1 MSYFYLGFDKSHIS
15 RLLTLCAVAAIALM
29 ALFYYQIA
37 QAQSPSRIFVTESN
51 CPQIGVWESNTCTL
65 TGDVDI
71 PVIIQRSGVTLDGNG
86 YTIQAAAGLND
97 ATISLMSP
105 GVTVKNV
112 IVRST
117 ARSAINILDIAPGA
131 IIENVII
138 YEPSVGIVVQA
149 RDSVIRDVSVIGGDS
164 TSFGLR
170 ILDTENISV
179 SGFTALEGF
188 VGITMFGGSDVV
200 ISSSVIT
207 GSQTGVAIEFSDD
220 VILEQSTL
228 TDITGTGLQIG
239 IRSEIEVR
247 DNQIKGISSSG
258 SEGIRLTDTGNTKN
272 TIIVGNHISNWDIG
286 VNDRTSYF
294 TGGPIQMMFLDTV
307 NSIREAIVP
316 TAWAQVVARISL
328 YGNNFSENTVAYNI
342 PLEANARVS
351 LHQNGVGN
359 YWDTYD
365 EADEGCVDSNGDQVC
380 DEPYQLPASIA
391 DDFPATEPV
400 TDPIEPIVSASCSL
414 YVAPEVPG
422 NQDINVRFTSVFADT
437 IESADSV
444 AEVDISTG
452 SFTVTPTIL
461 GVQTIS
467 ATVTGLVG
475 SSDCTTTVLVTGEI
489 PEPSP
494 EPTGASSVL
503 FLPGI
508 QASRLYAG
516 QDIVLPG
523 LANNID
529 VGDKLWEQ
537 TNDKRLA
544 FLAMDANGESIY
556 DIYTKDV
563 LDEIGLGSN
572 IYKGFLGLL
581 EDMKSDDKVID
592 NYLPFAYDWRYSVFD
607 VATKPVQYE
616 NEVKLLKDELIKLAA
631 DSHTDKVTIV
641 AHSNGGLVAKAL
653 LHEYG
658 DNELKGL
665 VDKVIMIGTP
675 QLGTPKGISALLHGQ
690 VLDGFGGIL
699 TSDAVLRDAVNNMP
713 GAYTLLPSER
723 YMSEVLDGQLVTVPA
738 GFDISVYDGVSTRAE
753 LNALLLDSQGVI
765 GDTPS
770 IEEPMQLNQAL
781 LNRALAEQAILDAW
795 RPPAGVEVYEVAG
808 TGIPTPSA
816 VYYEKVPT
824 VTCSSAAAVFLATG
838 CEGEIILKPKLR
850 TTIQGDE
857 TVVLGSAR
865 GQLGDKR
872 TLTVNLFEEGK
883 QRFTRQREHADLTES
898 PIVQI
903 FIESVI
909 RFPYVTDEIVV
920 PEFSQLLSG
929 FTMHAGHSP
938 VTLRVVTSDGLITG
952 IVDGVVRQDIS
963 GSQFITLA
971 GSTYIIIPDDVTD
984 YTLEVVGTG
993 NGVYTL
999 ETSTLSPE
1007 DVQTVIASFVASTTD
1022 TMRST
1027 MQVVD
1032 GQMQTLQTDFDNDG
1046 TVDEVRTSGGEMV
1059 ATDTSQV
1066 DVDTI
1071 TPTSSSQSSAT
1082 RVAGRTLVP
1091 QVLGVSV
1098 SVETLTPEQ
1107 LELLQVLIIDIQQIM
1122 QENNLTAS
1130 QLLVISS
1137 VLEES
1142 LLIIND

>member
-15 RLLTLCAVAAIALM
+15 RLLTLCAVSIIALM
-29 ALFYYQIA
+29 ALFYYQLA
-37 QAQSPSRIFVTESN
+37 QAQSPSRIFITESN

-65 TGDVDI
+65 TGDVNI

-86 YTIQAAAGLND
+86 YTIQATAGLND

-112 IVRST
+112 VVRST

-131 IIENVII
+131 VIENVII
-138 YEPSVGIVVQA
+138 YEPRVGIFVQA
-149 RDSVIRDVSVIGGDS
+149 QDSVIRDVAVIGGDS

-188 VGITMFGGSDVV
+188 VGITIFGGSDVV

-207 GSQTGVAIEFSDD
+207 GSQTGVAIEFSDG

-228 TDITGTGLQIG
+228 TDITETGLKIG

-247 DNQIKGISSSG
+247 DNQIKGISSSR
-258 SEGIRLTDTGNTKN
+258 SEGIRLTDTGDIENTV
-272 TIIVGNHISNWDIG
+272 IAGNHISNWNTGI
-286 VNDRTSYF
+286 NDRTSYF

-307 NSIREAIVP
+307 NSVREAIIP
-316 TAWAQVVARISL
+316 TAWAQVVARVSL
-328 YGNNFSENTVAYNI
+328 YRNNFVENIVAYNI
-342 PLEANARVS
+342 PLEANTRVS

-365 EADEGCVDSNGDQVC
+365 EAGEGCVDNNDDQVC

-400 TDPIEPIVSASCSL
+400 TNPIEPIVSASCSL

-437 IESADSV
+437 IESTDSV

-452 SFTVTPTIL
+452 SFTVTPTTL

-467 ATVTGLVG
+467 ATVTGLGG
-475 SSDCTTTVLVTGEI
+475 STDCTTKVLVTGEI
-489 PEPSP
+489 LEPPS
-494 EPTGASSVL
+494 TGASSVL

-516 QDIVLPG
+516 EDIVLPG

-529 VGDKLWEQ
+529 IGDKLWEQ

-658 DNELKGL
+658 ENELKGL

-690 VLDGFGGIL
+690 VLDGFGGVL
-699 TSDAVLRDAVNNMP
+699 TSDVVLRDAVNNMP

-753 LNALLLDSQGVI
+753 LDLLLLDSLSVV
-765 GDTPS
+765 DDNPS
-770 IEEPMQLNQAL
+770 TFKPIALNQTL
-781 LNRALAEQAILDAW
+781 LNKSLSEQAILDAW

-816 VYYEKVPT
+816 VYYDEVPS
-824 VTCSSAAAVFLATG
+824 VTCPNASAVFLAAG

-850 TTIQGDE
+850 TTIQGDK

-865 GQLGDKR
+865 GQLGDKQ
-872 TLTVNLFEEGK
+872 TLTVNLVEEGK

-898 PIVQI
+898 PIVQT

-938 VTLRVVTSDGLITG
+938 VTLRVVTPDGLITG
-952 IVDGVVRQDIS
+952 IVDGEIRQDIS
-963 GSQFITLA
+963 GSQFLTLA

-1007 DVQTVIASFVASTTD
+1007 DMQTVIASFVASTTD

-1027 MQVVD
+1027 MRVID
-1032 GQMQTLQTDFDNDG
+1032 GTMQTLQTDFDSDG
-1046 TVDEVRTSGGEMV
+1046 VVDEVRTSDGELV
-1059 ATDTSQV
+1059 VTETPQV
-1066 DVDTI
+1066 VIDTI
-1071 TPTSSSQSSAT
+1071 SSTPSSQSSAT
-1082 RVAGRTLVP
+1082 RVAERTLVP
-1091 QVLGVSV
+1091 QVLGLSV
-1098 SVETLTPEQ
+1098 SVEKLTSEQ
-1107 LELLQVLIIDIQQIM
+1107 LELLQVVIIDIQQIM